1 MSDSNIMTSGYGTHV
16 RGRSFTV
23 ILAKGMVVVEGKDM
37 FILLTVIYREPNT
50 AFRRELTKVKTAV
63 SYIKKTRKSK
73 AICDQLKMLRHLV
86 WHTQIDNA
94 TF

>member
-1 MSDSNIMTSGYGTHV
+1 MTLGYGTHV
-16 RGRSFTV
+16 IGRSFTV
-23 ILAKGMVVVEGKDM
+23 ILAEGMVVEGKDM
-37 FILLTVIYREPNT
+37 FILLIVIYTEPNM

-63 SYIKKTRKSK
+63 SYIEKTRKSK

-86 WHTQIDNA
+86 WHTQIENA